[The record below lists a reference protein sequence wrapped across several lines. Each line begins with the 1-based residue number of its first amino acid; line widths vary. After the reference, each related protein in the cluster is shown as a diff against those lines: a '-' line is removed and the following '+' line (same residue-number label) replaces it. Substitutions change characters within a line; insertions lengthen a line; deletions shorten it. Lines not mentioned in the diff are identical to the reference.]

1 MVPILLHM
9 SIHRLSPLWAIG
21 CSLAVLLVGIGCGGK
36 TIEYPEDH
44 ERILRI
50 DRAVEALR
58 KAYVDHDRSALERII
73 LPTDS
78 LETMQRDAHL
88 DFEAFEDINLNFSIE
103 RVLIDGEM
111 IDVFVHWQGTW
122 KKVSTDLGYRQRG
135 HARLQWVGTQTIL
148 LNKVQ
153 GDLPFGM
160 AGRLIQPDG
169 SSQTLKGF

>member
-1 MVPILLHM
+1 
-9 SIHRLSPLWAIG
+9 
-21 CSLAVLLVGIGCGGK
+21 
-36 TIEYPEDH
+36 
-44 ERILRI
+44 
-50 DRAVEALR
+50 VEALR
-58 KAYVDHDRSALERII
+58 KAYVDHDRSALEQII

-78 LETMQRDAHL
+78 LETMQRDAHQ
-88 DFEAFEDINLNFSIE
+88 DFESFQDISLNFSIE
-103 RVLIDGEM
+103 RVLIDGET

-169 SSQTLKGF
+169 GNQAPKGF